1 MRFNGNRSPPVRPN
15 SKVLG
20 QLCVAWKDEEYGLSF
35 VWEVMGIAGGYEM
48 NLLRIPVCC
57 RRHLAHLYRFRTL
70 QKQAAS
76 DIRAVPVISACHV
89 SAGPEPAMMS
99 YAVLC

>member
-1 MRFNGNRSPPVRPN
+1 MVC
-15 SKVLG
+15 L
-20 QLCVAWKDEEYGLSF
+20 LSGKLL
-35 VWEVMGIAGGYEM
+35 GIAGGYEM

-76 DIRAVPVISACHV
+76 DIQAVPVISACHV
-89 SAGPEPAMMS
+89 SEPATVS
-99 YAVLC
+99 YEFLC